1 MRSLHWDRALVDLM
15 DHGLTITPA
24 DRAALDTVPED
35 SRAALLGLLRR
46 AMTTTGSTPS
56 SVVRYRAPHDTSTA
70 RLEGQLGSGAWEI
83 SDDGTSFLHYGCQ
96 TRFGSYPGRYQAAC
110 AAADHH
116 RKCNLPAPRGRHHA
130 EGDRT

>member
-1 MRSLHWDRALVDLM
+1 MQNLHWDRDLVDLM

-56 SVVRYRAPHDTSTA
+56 SVVRYRAPHGTSTE
-70 RLEGQLGSGAWEI
+70 RLEAQLHIGSWEI
-83 SDDGTSFLHYGCQ
+83 SDDGTSFRHHGCGSS
-96 TRFGSYPGRYQAAC
+96 FGPYPGRYQAAC

-116 RKCNLPAPRGRHHA
+116 RQCNLRAPRGRHHA
-130 EGDRT
+130 GGDQA